1 LQNQITE
8 RNYPFILS
16 VNNKETPLL
25 WWWYSKEPIN
35 SFLLVWFCTPNA
47 RVFLRLLIFK
57 FSVMQNENQTAP
69 SHSVMQ
75 ALATFANQKAQ
86 EFDLTQFAVET
97 QELTELWLDT
107 ELADERD
114 LRQNALRAL
123 RFIRDYSKAMAV
135 FTTNE
140 VFEQTENLNHV

>member
-1 LQNQITE
+1 M
-8 RNYPFILS
+8 R
-16 VNNKETPLL
+16 
-25 WWWYSKEPIN
+25 
-35 SFLLVWFCTPNA
+35 
-47 RVFLRLLIFK
+47 LIF
-57 FSVMQNENQTAP
+57 SNMQKENQTAP

-86 EFDLTQFAVET
+86 EVDLTNLLVGTE
-97 QELTELWLDT
+97 ELTELFLDS

-123 RFIRDYSKAMAV
+123 RFIRDYSRAMAV